1 MQSISKI
8 MLTERMIKNDT
19 VLEHL
24 NETYIAY
31 IFFTK
36 PARTFACYIK
46 LNFFEK
52 FQQQSIFNC
61 IRK

>member
-46 LNFFEK
+46 LNFF
-52 FQQQSIFNC
+52 
-61 IRK
+61 